1 MLHQQALATI
11 SQRHRKKI
19 ASTLDEIAPVFGH
32 GLMSGVVG
40 GFDGLRYAPPIL
52 RELAYAIKNGLA

>member
-1 MLHQQALATI
+1 VLAAI
-11 SQRHRKKI
+11 GQRHRKKI
-19 ASTLDEIAPVFGH
+19 AATLDEIAPVFGH

-52 RELAYAIKNGLA
+52 RELAHAIKKWAG

>member
-11 SQRHRKKI
+11 SQRYRKKI
-19 ASTLDEIAPVFGH
+19 ASALDEIAPVFNH
-32 GLMSGVVG
+32 GLMSGVVY

-52 RELAYAIKNGLA
+52 V